1 MAHAHAVRNAS
12 IRTIRF
18 LIVLA
23 WLSAVSAALFLP
35 LRTAD
40 AASLEALPDASMP
53 GSEII
58 ARGIGYPASELIE
71 FQLVDIAGGPAIP
84 AGELFA
90 GDDGRL
96 FDRLTVPSAAPGNY
110 RLQAWAR
117 GTLLGAAPLELL
129 APPTLSLSPTQ
140 GPPGRLVNATFSSI
154 GAGRVTIY
162 YDDVPVLGPVL
173 QGGGSF
179 QASFVVP
186 ADRPVPLGGTV
197 EVRAEQS
204 AGGSIAAIASTSF
217 QSQKAVADDIVLTTF
232 SGPGEPLSPGETF
245 TFSGQV
251 QVPSF
256 RSPSDYRWTAAMR
269 TSDGRLVP
277 VNLGPIEFDG
287 AGNFQGEG
295 VMPSLASGFGYLPF
309 GDATDLGLVYKLP
322 SSGNSEF
329 LQAVVIAYEPLEVQT
344 LRFNVR
350 RESDDSPV
358 ETAVVNVFANTVFV
372 PPGWNFEE
380 DGWPGTRAAGGTYQ
394 KPMWSAAF
402 APPNQYVDAVQQ
414 ATHAIGSHTN
424 PVTDCPITLT
434 SGLTN
439 SNGDW
444 QVNAV
449 PWLNWFYDALA
460 YDTTQLDINTKVN
473 GPGKATFSANISAT
487 HLDLGQIN
495 PVNGVCTGQRF
506 DFQYDYDTQLWK
518 LRTELDGDFD
528 LPFDPDETIEV
539 ILPDC
544 GAAAPGIPAD
554 PYMPGVPVQ
563 QVALFGEPTLRFGA
577 IWSFPD
583 VNGATLIVEDVPQI
597 RLPHA
602 SFLFGLLQNATLH
615 FDGQEVGPL
624 AVEGAACGQSG
635 IDYVIDLPQLVTYP
649 PGLRTG
655 FISADDSNGV
665 PLPPRF
671 FQIDIRPGP
680 TWINQA
686 ADFTTRTIVWSP
698 DKVSLLAAE
707 PDRQQDIQVPN
718 PGYGVGSMAN
728 ENEGTADHY
737 QTLLPSGASTR
748 RRLGD
753 ATSMAVNRPNDPV
766 DNEANGSPSQS
777 GNPVPFGSMVPIKV
791 LDTGKI
797 PLFRYA
803 WGIPPIASAT
813 VGADIWFKALYAYYG
828 EWIATNTQV
837 LVDVTTEA
845 IAQAGLDVWIDV
857 SVILDL
863 VSLNAFA
870 LPNFE
875 LTMPLVVE
883 DNQFDADAS
892 QPCFEFALDVAYEV
906 KVGWCPFCIKAGDVA
921 ELFDVQEPSACANR
935 TARVARAAPD
945 VPPVDRT
952 SLAVDGAGLASL
964 LWGDGS
970 GNLQFQ
976 AYQNGV
982 PSALQSL
989 VAGPGAMGA
998 AHAYFD
1004 TGKAVLVYAQS
1015 SLTEAQF
1022 MALDGDP
1029 SDPLDGDYAAAVAAQ
1044 HLVYRVDDGSGW
1056 SAPMTLT
1063 PPTTGDGGV
1072 VLASCPATDSSCPA
1086 GGEVLAVWV
1095 HDASGNVDLHDLRL
1109 QYAFFDGLNWGPVRD
1124 MEIGSTAKDLQ
1135 PSATYLNG
1143 EPVVVWVRNPAVS
1156 NDGATATLD
1165 LTQRRLAYRFLRQ
1178 SAGVQVPPT
1187 LPLGIASPSVAA
1199 FNADTLSI
1207 AFSVATEGDAFL
1219 GTRRSLH
1226 TAFGI
1231 QCFAGVC
1238 QFNSAQERTDSQNRR
1253 IFVERPKLSRNL
1265 NGQGVITFRQLGVE
1279 NPTENDP
1286 DGVLQHTGALMQMI
1300 FDYQPMAPPAPSD
1313 PLELSN
1319 LGAVNWKVDAV
1330 FDPASNAMLTSAVQ
1344 IASAGGVRG
1353 TKQLPVAG
1361 VKERRIGVG
1370 GGTLL
1375 VADRPMLPEFEL
1387 IDASL
1392 TPAWIAQG
1400 GSAELEIRL
1409 RNNGTDW
1416 TPPGPVTVA
1425 TYWNGPPGLGLPGPT
1440 RTVDDLPTGQPQTLS
1455 LTVPLPASLNADDEQ
1470 ALHVVI
1476 NPQQQ
1481 IVESDGSNNAR
1492 SVAVG
1497 ALLPPTGLENVD
1509 GDISGTIVLHWEPV
1523 DDPRVTGYRVYR
1535 DDPDGSLH
1543 YVGFTDVPG
1552 FADFSAE
1559 SQQRHRYRVSS
1570 VSANLNESVPS
1581 EAVEAWT
1588 LDPETIFRDG
1598 YE

>member
-1 MAHAHAVRNAS
+1 MARRSSPHLARLLP
-12 IRTIRF
+12 F
-18 LIVLA
+18 LGVLLA
-23 WLSAVSAALFLP
+23 CANTQAA
-35 LRTAD
+35 T
-40 AASLEALPDASMP
+40 LEALPNASMP

-58 ARGIGYPASELIE
+58 ARGIGYPPSELIE

-84 AGELFA
+84 SGELFA
-90 GDDGRL
+90 DDVGRL
-96 FDRLTVPSAAPGNY
+96 FGRLALPQANPGSY

-117 GTLLGAAPLELL
+117 GILEGAAPIELL
-129 APPTLSLSPTQ
+129 APPTLTVSPTQ

-154 GAGRVTIY
+154 GAGRVTVF
-162 YDDVPVLGPVL
+162 YDDVPVLGPVF

-204 AGGSIAAIASTSF
+204 AGGSIAATASTSF
-217 QSQKAVADDIVLTTF
+217 QSEPAVADEVVLTTF

-245 TFSGQV
+245 SFSGQV
-251 QVPSF
+251 QLPSF
-256 RSPSDYRWTAAMR
+256 RSPADYRWTAAMR
-269 TSDGRLVP
+269 TTNGRLVP
-277 VNLGPIEFDG
+277 VNLGPIVFDG
-287 AGNFQGEG
+287 AGNFEGEG
-295 VMPSLASGFGYLPF
+295 VMPTLAAGFGYLAF
-309 GDATDLGLVYKLP
+309 GQATDLGIVYKIP
-322 SSGNSEF
+322 SSGNSAF
-329 LQAVVIAYEPLEVQT
+329 LQAVVIDYEPLEVQT
-344 LRFNVR
+344 LNFNVR
-350 RESDDSPV
+350 RQSDGSPV

-380 DGWPGTRAAGGTYQ
+380 DGWPGTRAAGSTLQ
-394 KPMWSAAF
+394 KPMWSAAY
-402 APPNQYVDAVQQ
+402 APPNQYVDAIEQ

-424 PVTDCPITLT
+424 PVTGCPITLS

-444 QVNAV
+444 QANAV
-449 PWLNWFYDALA
+449 PWLNWFYDSLA
-460 YDTTQLDINTKVN
+460 YDTSQLDINTRIN

-487 HLDLGQIN
+487 HLDLGLIN
-495 PVNGVCTGQRF
+495 PDNGVCTGQRF
-506 DFQYDYDTQLWK
+506 DFQYDYDTELWK
-518 LRTELDGDFD
+518 LRTDLDGDFD

-539 ILPDC
+539 VLPDC

-554 PYMPGVPVQ
+554 PYMPGLPVQ
-563 QVALFGEPTLRFGA
+563 HVTFANQPTLRFGA

-602 SFLFGLLQNATLH
+602 SFLFGLLQNPTLH

-624 AVEGAACGQSG
+624 SVEGAACGQSG
-635 IDYVIDLPQLVTYP
+635 VDYVIDLPQLVTYP
-649 PGLRTG
+649 PGIRTG
-655 FISADDSNGV
+655 FITAEDSNGD

-686 ADFTTRTIVWSP
+686 ADFTTRTIFWSP
-698 DKVSLLAAE
+698 EKVSLFAAE
-707 PDRQQDIQVPN
+707 PDRQRALQVPN
-718 PGYGVGSMAN
+718 PGYGIGGMAN
-728 ENEGTADHY
+728 DNESEADLF
-737 QTLLPSGASTR
+737 QTLLPSGAGTR

-766 DNEANGSPSQS
+766 DNEANGSGSS
-777 GNPVPFGSMVPIKV
+777 AGNPVPFGSEEPITV

-870 LPNFE
+870 LPNFA

-883 DNQFDADAS
+883 DNQFDAAAS
-892 QPCFEFALDVAYEV
+892 EPCFEFALDVAYEV

-945 VPPVDRT
+945 VPPIDRT
-952 SLAVDGAGLASL
+952 SLAVDGSGLASL

-976 AYQNGV
+976 SYQNGV

-998 AHAYFD
+998 AHAYYD
-1004 TGKAVLVYAQS
+1004 AGKAVLVYAQS

-1022 MALDGDP
+1022 LALDGDP
-1029 SDPLDGDYAAAVAAQ
+1029 NDPLDGDYASAVAAQ

-1072 VLASCPATDSSCPA
+1072 VLAACPATDSACPA

-1095 HDASGNVDLHDLRL
+1095 HDASGNIDLHDLRL
-1109 QYAFFDGLNWGPVRD
+1109 KYAFFDGLNWGPIGD
-1124 MEIGSTAKDLQ
+1124 MEMGSTAKDLQ

-1143 EPVVVWVRNPAVS
+1143 DPVVVWVRNPAVS
-1156 NDGATATLD
+1156 NDGTTATLN
-1165 LTQRRLAYRFLRQ
+1165 LGQRRLAYRFLRQ

-1187 LPLGIASPSVAA
+1187 LPLGVASPSVAA
-1199 FNADTLSI
+1199 FAADTLSI

-1226 TAFGI
+1226 TAFGV

-1238 QFNSAQERTDSQNRR
+1238 QFNSAQERTDSQGRR

-1286 DGVLQHTGALMQMI
+1286 DGVFQHTGALMQLI
-1300 FDYQPMAPPAPSD
+1300 FDYQPMAPPTPSD
-1313 PLELSN
+1313 PIELSN

-1344 IASAGGVRG
+1344 IETAGGARS
-1353 TKQLPVAG
+1353 TKRDVVPG
-1361 VKERRIGVG
+1361 VKERRIGTAG
-1370 GGTLL
+1370 ATLL
-1375 VADRPMLPEFEL
+1375 VAERPMLPEFEL
-1387 IDASL
+1387 IDAQLSP
-1392 TPAWIAQG
+1392 TWIPEG
-1400 GSAELEIRL
+1400 GSAQLEVQL
-1409 RNNGTDW
+1409 RNNGPGW
-1416 TPPGPVTVA
+1416 SEPGPVTVA
-1425 TYWNGPPGLGLPGPT
+1425 TFWNGPAGLGLPGPVQT
-1440 RTVDDLPTGQPQTLS
+1440 IDDLTTGQPLTIS
-1455 LTVPLPASLNADDEQ
+1455 LTVPLPASLNEDDEQ
-1470 ALHVVI
+1470 TLHVVV

-1481 IVESDGSNNAR
+1481 LSESDGSNNAR

-1497 ALLPPTGLENVD
+1497 ALPPPTGLENVD
-1509 GDISGTIVLHWEPV
+1509 GDLSGTVVIHWTPV

-1535 DDPDGSLH
+1535 EDPDGSFH
-1543 YVGFTDVPG
+1543 HVGFTDVPG

-1559 SQQRHRYRVSS
+1559 SEQRHRYRVSS
-1570 VSANLNESVPS
+1570 VAANLNESAPS
-1581 EAVEAWT
+1581 EPVEAWT
-1588 LDPETIFRDG
+1588 LDPDVVFRDG
-1598 YE
+1598 FE

>member
-1 MAHAHAVRNAS
+1 MARTHAARTAS
-12 IRTIRF
+12 LRTFRSF
-18 LIVLA
+18 IVLG
-23 WLSAVSAALFLP
+23 WLSAVFFPYGTAA
-35 LRTAD
+35 
-40 AASLEALPDASMP
+40 AASLEALPAASMP

-58 ARGIGYPASELIE
+58 ARGIGYPASERIE

-96 FDRLTVPSAAPGNY
+96 FGRVTLPDALPGNY

-117 GTLLGAAPLELL
+117 GSLQGAAPVELL
-129 APPTLSLSPTQ
+129 APPTLSLMPTQ
-140 GPPGRLVNATFSSI
+140 GPPGRLVNATFSPI

-173 QGGGSF
+173 QSGGSF
-179 QASFVVP
+179 QASFIVP
-186 ADRPVPLGGTV
+186 ADRPVPLGGPV
-197 EVRAEQS
+197 EVRAEQES
-204 AGGSIAAIASTSF
+204 GGSIAATAAATF
-217 QSQKAVADDIVLTTF
+217 QSQPAVDDAVVLTTF
-232 SGPGEPLSPGETF
+232 SGPGEALSPGETF

-251 QVPSF
+251 LVPSF

-269 TSDGRLVP
+269 TTDGRLVP

-287 AGNFQGEG
+287 AGNFEGAG
-295 VMPSLASGFGYLPF
+295 VMPSLASGFGYLAF
-309 GDATDLGLVYKLP
+309 GQATDLGLVYKLP
-322 SSGNSEF
+322 SSGNSAF
-329 LQAVVIAYEPLEVQT
+329 LQAVVIDYEPLEVQT

-350 RESDDSPV
+350 RQSDGSPV

-380 DGWPGTRAAGGTYQ
+380 DGWPGTRAAGTTLQ
-394 KPMWSAAF
+394 KPMWSAAY
-402 APPNQYVDAVQQ
+402 AAPNQYVDAIQQ
-414 ATHAIGSHTN
+414 ATHEIGSHTN
-424 PVTDCPITLT
+424 PVTDCPITLS

-444 QVNAV
+444 QANAV

-460 YDTTQLDINTKVN
+460 YDTSQLDLNTRIN

-487 HLDLGQIN
+487 HLDLGLIN
-495 PVNGVCTGQRF
+495 PDNGVCTGQRF

-518 LRTELDGDFD
+518 LRSDLDGDFD
-528 LPFDPDETIEV
+528 LPFDPDEIIDV
-539 ILPDC
+539 VLPDC

-554 PYMPGVPVQ
+554 PYMPGLPVQ
-563 QVALFGEPTLRFGA
+563 QVTFADQPALRFGA

-583 VNGATLIVEDVPQI
+583 VNGASLIVDEVPQI

-602 SFLFGLLQNATLH
+602 SFVFGLLQNPTLY

-635 IDYVIDLPQLVTYP
+635 VDYVIDLPQLVSYP
-649 PGLRTG
+649 PGIRTG
-655 FISADDSNGV
+655 FITAEDSNGD

-671 FQIDIRPGP
+671 FQVDIRPGP

-686 ADFTTRTIVWSP
+686 GDFTTRSIFWSP
-698 DKVSLLAAE
+698 EKVSLFAAE
-707 PDRQQDIQVPN
+707 PDQDQAIAVPN
-718 PGYGVGSMAN
+718 PGYGIGALGNDN
-728 ENEGTADHY
+728 ETAADVY
-737 QTLLPSGASTR
+737 QTLYPSGAGTR

-753 ATSMAVNRPNDPV
+753 ANSTAVNRPNDPV
-766 DNEANGSPSQS
+766 ANEANGAGSAS
-777 GNPVPFGSMVPIKV
+777 GNPVSFGSEDPITV

-828 EWIATNTQV
+828 EWVMTNSQV

-845 IAQAGLDVWIDV
+845 IAQAGLDLWIDA

-863 VSLNAFA
+863 VSLSAFA
-870 LPNFE
+870 LPHFE
-875 LTMPLVVE
+875 LTMPLVID
-883 DNQFDADAS
+883 DNQFDSAAS
-892 QPCFEFALDVAYEV
+892 QPCFEFALDVSWEV
-906 KVGWCPFCIKAGDVA
+906 KVGWCPFCVKAGDIA
-921 ELFDVQEPSACANR
+921 ELFDVQEPSACATRAAR
-935 TARVARAAPD
+935 TARTSRGAPNI
-945 VPPVDRT
+945 PPIDRT
-952 SLAVDGAGLASL
+952 SLAVDGVGLASMV
-964 LWGDGS
+964 WGDGS
-970 GNLQFQ
+970 GDLQFQ
-976 AYQNGV
+976 AYENGL
-982 PSALQSL
+982 PSVLQSL
-989 VAGPGAMGA
+989 AAGPGAMGA
-998 AHAYFD
+998 THAYFD
-1004 TGKAVLVYAQS
+1004 SGKAVMVWAQS

-1029 SDPLDGDYAAAVAAQ
+1029 NDPLDGDFTAAMAAQ
-1044 HLVYRVDDGSGW
+1044 HLAYRIDDGSGW

-1063 PPTTGDGGV
+1063 SPSGGDGGV
-1072 VLASCPATDSSCPA
+1072 VLAACPAYDASCPP

-1095 HDASGNVDLHDLRL
+1095 HDASGNINLHDMKLR
-1109 QYAFFDGLNWGPVRD
+1109 YAYFDGMTWGPILDVD
-1124 MEIGSTAKDLQ
+1124 PGSTAKDLQ

-1143 EPVVVWVRNPAVS
+1143 EPAVVWVRNPSVS
-1156 NDGATATLD
+1156 NDGSTATFD
-1165 LTQRRLAYRFLRQ
+1165 LNQRRLAYRFLRQ
-1178 SAGVQVPPT
+1178 PAGVQIPST
-1187 LPLGIASPSVAA
+1187 LPLAVASPSVAA

-1207 AFSVATEGDAFL
+1207 AFSVATEGEAFL
-1219 GTRRSLH
+1219 GTRRSLY

-1231 QCFAGVC
+1231 QCFAGIC
-1238 QFNSAQERTDSQNRR
+1238 QFNSAQERTDNQNRR

-1279 NPTENDP
+1279 NPTDDDP

-1313 PLELSN
+1313 PIELSN

-1344 IASAGGVRG
+1344 IEQTAGRSGAKRRP
-1353 TKQLPVAG
+1353 TPG
-1361 VKERRIGVG
+1361 VKERRIGTAG
-1370 GGTLL
+1370 ATLL
-1375 VADRPMLPEFEL
+1375 LAERPMLPEFEL
-1387 IDASL
+1387 LASQL
-1392 TPAWIAQG
+1392 DPTWIPEG
-1400 GSAELEIRL
+1400 GSAELEVTV
-1409 RNNGTDW
+1409 RNNGPAWSD
-1416 TPPGPVTVA
+1416 PGPVTVA

-1440 RTVDDLPTGQPQTLS
+1440 QAIDDLPTGQPLTVS
-1455 LTVPLPASLNADDEQ
+1455 LTVPLPAGLNQDDEQ
-1470 ALHVVI
+1470 TLHVVV

-1481 IVESDGSNNAR
+1481 IAEADGSNNAR

-1497 ALLPPTGLENVD
+1497 ALPPPTGLENVD
-1509 GDISGTIVLHWEPV
+1509 GDASGNVVIHWEPV

-1535 DDPDGSLH
+1535 EDPDASLH
-1543 YVGFTDVPG
+1543 FVGYTEVPG

-1559 SQQRHRYRVSS
+1559 SQQHHRYRVAS
-1570 VSANLNESVPS
+1570 VSAGLNESVPS
-1581 EAVEAWT
+1581 EPVVAWT
-1588 LDPETIFRDG
+1588 LDPDVIFSDG